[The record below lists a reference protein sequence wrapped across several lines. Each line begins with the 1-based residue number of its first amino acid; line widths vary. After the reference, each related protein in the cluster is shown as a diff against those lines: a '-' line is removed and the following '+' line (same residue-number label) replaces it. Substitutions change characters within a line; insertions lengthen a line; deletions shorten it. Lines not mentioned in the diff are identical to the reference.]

1 MLSYLRL
8 GGMAVLQVNGIVG
21 GKTPISLG
29 AGKSIDVQT
38 IVIDVPKGK
47 KLVLK
52 SLNFLL
58 SNDAFVFKIEALPST
73 GTFIARGGSGD
84 LTPNKVLFN
93 NRTGDGVRIFLNI
106 SVRNSAR
113 NTRTLDRTSSWLLKL
128 ARV

>member
-1 MLSYLRL
+1 MLSYIPS
-8 GGMAVLQVNGIVG
+8 GGAAVLQLNGIVG
-21 GKTPISLG
+21 GKSSISLG

-73 GTFIARGGSGD
+73 GTFTARGGAGD

-93 NRTGDGVRIFLNI
+93 NRTGDAVRIFLNI

-113 NTRTLDRTSSWLLKL
+113 NARTLDRTSSWLLKL

>member
-1 MLSYLRL
+1 
-8 GGMAVLQVNGIVG
+8 VLQVNGIVG
-21 GKTPISLG
+21 GKAPISLG

-73 GTFIARGGSGD
+73 GTFVARGGSGD

>member
-1 MLSYLRL
+1 MLQL
-8 GGMAVLQVNGIVG
+8 NGIVG
-21 GKTPISLG
+21 GKSSISLG

-73 GTFIARGGSGD
+73 GSFTARDGAGD

-93 NRTGDGVRIFLNI
+93 NRTGDAVRIFLNI

-113 NTRTLDRTSSWLLKL
+113 NARTLDRTSCWLLKL

>member
-1 MLSYLRL
+1 MLQL
-8 GGMAVLQVNGIVG
+8 NGIVG
-21 GKTPISLG
+21 GKNPIKLLPG
-29 AGKSIDVQT
+29 QRIDIQT
-38 IVIDVPKGK
+38 IVIDVPNRK

-58 SNDAFVFKIEALPST
+58 SNDAFIFKVEALPST
-73 GTFIARGGSGD
+73 GTFTVRGGAGD
-84 LTPNKVLFN
+84 LQPNKVLFN

-106 SVRNSAR
+106 AVINSAR